1 MSTLAEINETLIT
14 QNTVI
19 GLLGNE
25 QTRTTKGIARLNQYM
40 EAQADALREAESEAR
55 AVTDDTPPAAPA
67 KGAGT
72 EGGGVFD
79 KLGFLKGIVGKAAI
93 AGLLGSVAVMLAD
106 EIGGA
111 IKAITGSEI
120 LGILTEAGLVGAGLG
135 SIFGIKGAIFGA
147 IVVGTKE
154 LAEFAGN
161 TMAEK
166 LREMEFPAP
175 EIGGALTEALGL
187 AAGGAAAGALVGGP
201 FGALIGAI
209 AGLAAGG
216 LKFATK
222 YMTDLEYREAINA
235 EMQQIQDEISALL
248 KSISDGVNSFL
259 EENIRDP
266 LVGVADTVLEFLGLS
281 TSADKA
287 LANQNEEVMAL
298 RSQIDALEAE
308 ADAKRQQAQF
318 LRRNVTSSLGGAQVS
333 YRGLQ
338 GEQLEEAR
346 AANAAAEAEA
356 LRIDAELEALRAQQ
370 RSLRQQESEVR
381 SNVLSDITASQ
392 QDSRTTGAEMA
403 TNFAETKQKQ
413 IQEQGLLNVAFPKL
427 RTGSEVSR
435 LNNEA
440 QGSGAS
446 NPTMIGQVGDNV
458 TNNNSSTTLA
468 GETRP
473 STANS
478 NAPESYTQVVT

>member
-14 QNTVI
+14 QNTVL

-40 EAQADALREAESEAR
+40 ESQADELREAKSEAR
-55 AVTDDTPPAAPA
+55 AAGDDTPPAAPA

-154 LAEFAGN
+154 LAEFAGDK
-161 TMAEK
+161 MAEK

-187 AAGGAAAGALVGGP
+187 AAGGAAAGAMIGGP
-201 FGALIGAI
+201 FGALIGAV

-216 LKFATK
+216 VDFATK
-222 YMTDLEYREAINA
+222 YMTDLEYREAVNA
-235 EMQQIQDEISALL
+235 EMQKIQDEISALL

-259 EENIRDP
+259 EENVRDP

-287 LANQNEEVMAL
+287 LANQNEEVVAL
-298 RSQIDALEAE
+298 QNQIDALEAE
-308 ADAKRQQAQF
+308 ADAMTQRAQY
-318 LRRNVTSSLGGAQVS
+318 LRREARAGGAQIS
-333 YRGLQ
+333 YKGLQ
-338 GEQLEEAR
+338 GDALAEAR
-346 AANAAAEAEA
+346 AANRASSEEARRLSDQAADILLQRGALIAQQSDVRAAA
-356 LRIDAELEALRAQQ
+356 LE
-370 RSLRQQESEVR
+370 
-381 SNVLSDITASQ
+381 NITASQ
-392 QDSRTTGAEMA
+392 QDSRTTVAEMA
-403 TNFAETKQKQ
+403 TNFAETTQKQ
-413 IQEQGLLNVAFPKL
+413 IQEQGLMNVAFPKL

-440 QGSGAS
+440 EATNNAAPAVNVGR
-446 NPTMIGQVGDNV
+446 VGDEV
-458 TNNNSSTTLA
+458 TNLQSTTLA
-468 GETRP
+468 GESRP

-478 NAPESYTQVVT
+478 STPESYTQVVN